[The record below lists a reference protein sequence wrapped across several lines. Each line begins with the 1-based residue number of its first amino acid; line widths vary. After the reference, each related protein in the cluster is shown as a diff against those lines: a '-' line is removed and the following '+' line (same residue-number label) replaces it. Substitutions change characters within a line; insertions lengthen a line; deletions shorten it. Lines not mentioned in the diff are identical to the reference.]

1 MVRLVDDLLDIN
13 RIQRG
18 VISLRMQ
25 TVPVGNFVRL
35 GIETVRPLI
44 EACNQKLEVTLTSQ
58 PLFVRGDEARLAQ
71 VVSNILNNASKFT
84 THGGVIRLAA
94 ERQSGEVSI
103 SVKDNGI
110 GIAEGDLQSIFN
122 MFAQV
127 DGSLTRSEGGLGIGL
142 ALVRQLVDL
151 HGGHVTARSDGV
163 GHGSEFVVTLP
174 VAADEFALPGRRESQ
189 RREIAARRNIL
200 VIDDNVDSAK
210 TLATLLRTKGHEIRE
225 AFDGEHAMVIASE
238 FAPDVVICDIAM
250 PGMSG
255 LEVANRLRTMFPTGL
270 TLIAISGYGTEE
282 DRARSRQASFDAHF
296 SKPANIEELQ
306 SIIDNSAGR
315 ESTGS

>member
-210 TLATLLRTKGHEIRE
+210 TLATLLRTKGHEI
-225 AFDGEHAMVIASE
+225 ASE